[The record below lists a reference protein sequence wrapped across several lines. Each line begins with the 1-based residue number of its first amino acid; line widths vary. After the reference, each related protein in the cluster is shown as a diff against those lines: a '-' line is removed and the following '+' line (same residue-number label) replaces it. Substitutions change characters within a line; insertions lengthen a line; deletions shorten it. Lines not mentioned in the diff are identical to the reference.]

1 MSWILTLLSGWQ
13 TKVIAGLTFALG
25 IVTLGY
31 KYKSSKLKEVEHELK
46 TVSKKA
52 EIAKI
57 QSEQKETALEDESE
71 TIEEQMQNVKESRHD
86 DVNSL

>member
-1 MSWILTLLSGWQ
+1 MNILTLLSGWQ
-13 TKVIAGLTFALG
+13 TKAIAFLAAAISILG
-25 IVTLGY
+25 AMY
-31 KYKSSKLKEVEHELK
+31 KYKSSKLDKVEHELK

-57 QSEQKETALEDESE
+57 QSEQKETALENESE